1 MSRTGEMASPQRG
14 FTLIEVV
21 VVLAILALVTAL
33 ALPLMTG
40 AESKA
45 DMQVAAREIAA
56 GLRTTRNLAMM
67 HGHAEAFSIDTAS
80 GAFRAGATSRARR
93 VPGGVRLILVTT
105 TDERINESAGSI
117 RFFPDGSSTGGGVRL
132 SKGNSRSE
140 VLVDWLT
147 GLVSVGAGADAA
159 AP

>member
-1 MSRTGEMASPQRG
+1 MSRTGEMASTQRG

-33 ALPLMTG
+33 ALPLMSG
-40 AESKA
+40 AQSKA
-45 DMQVAAREIAA
+45 DTQTAAREVAA
-56 GLRTTRNLAMM
+56 GLRTTRDLAMM

-80 GAFRAGATSRARR
+80 GAFRAGSTTSPRR
-93 VPGGVRLILVTT
+93 IPRGVRLILITT
-105 TDERINESAGSI
+105 TEDRIGETAGRI
-117 RFFPDGSSTGGGVRL
+117 RFFPDGSSTGGGVQL
-132 SKGNSRSE
+132 SKGNSRNE

-147 GLVSVGAGADAA
+147 GRVSIGAGADAA